1 LLTPLSIF
9 GTLFIRT
16 AKLAAAASY
25 LLMHVGLRWRP
36 LQLVFYSCFA
46 NATALAGFY
55 RYATRSQPVTWEKA
69 RP

>member
-1 LLTPLSIF
+1 MVDI
-9 GTLFIRT
+9 
-16 AKLAAAASY
+16 
-25 LLMHVGLRWRP
+25 
-36 LQLVFYSCFA
+36 